1 MNEKHSLRDPL
12 TMAKRTVLSVS
23 VINGLHGPVKS
34 TISPVTGTIMGS
46 AGVCV
51 RQFVTHDSQVR
62 LKEQVNPSVTF
73 TQYQQFD

>member
-1 MNEKHSLRDPL
+1 
-12 TMAKRTVLSVS
+12 MAKRTLLSVI
-23 VINGLHGPVKS
+23 VVNGQRSPFKS

-62 LKEQVNPSVTF
+62 LTEQVNPSVTF